1 MKKVKLSQKKQNSR
15 KPDDK
20 SPSSS
25 KEDKLIIEHLREKIS
40 SIAEKDP
47 EKAAIIISQWIN
59 EDAKSKKKIA

>member
-47 EKAAIIISQWIN
+47 EKAAIIISQ
-59 EDAKSKKKIA
+59 